1 MSEKKDLERETRVG
15 GQPPT
20 HAHEFTISINNRT
33 VTTPA
38 HELSG
43 VALKQLGGIPPDYEL
58 FRVVGSNTVPVAN
71 DEIVHL
77 HEREEFRA
85 IPAGTF
91 GS

>member
-1 MSEKKDLERETRVG
+1 MQSCSSLKISKD
-15 GQPPT
+15 
-20 HAHEFTISINNRT
+20 HEFTIRINDRT
-33 VTTPA
+33 VTTSA

-43 VALKQLGGIPPDYEL
+43 AALKQLAGIPPDYEL

-71 DEIVHL
+71 DETVHL